1 MSYNTQA
8 TITIDRIKIII
19 LDVNCL
25 FRSYRGMSEWL
36 SWVTYATQT
45 RYAGAYLTAQAF
57 DGRRQYVGL
66 PQDAS
71 HNCTVPAAETFT
83 CRYPDGDSYVNE
95 RYPATVADPQIN
107 LVASFVFPV
116 AAMVFNVLL
125 YVAPLPSYIKAKFRE

>member
-1 MSYNTQA
+1 MS
-8 TITIDRIKIII
+8 D
-19 LDVNCL
+19 
-25 FRSYRGMSEWL
+25 WL
-36 SWVTYATQT
+36 SWITYATQT

-66 PQDAS
+66 PQS
-71 HNCTVPAAETFT
+71 PRQNCTIPAADAFV

-95 RYPATVADPQIN
+95 RYPPSVADPQIN